1 MHLIRWLSSP
11 SKVQA
16 FFAKTQLAGSQVCS
30 VVSFGGDQVPSK
42 TGPVSR
48 ILILISIL
56 LINTAD
62 VQVQV
67 GGSNIWLNG
76 RTPECP
82 LPWSLMAS
90 IVSSRSGVSLTWWCC
105 WATLWH
111 NRAERGGEE
120 EEEECG
126 KHDAKGAV
134 LAHGYSL
141 MKGGKMATEH
151 QVGAESK
158 VSIQPQ

>member
-1 MHLIRWLSSP
+1 MNLIRWLSSP

-30 VVSFGGDQVPSK
+30 VVSFGGDPVPSK

-111 NRAERGGEE
+111 NRAERGG
-120 EEEECG
+120 
-126 KHDAKGAV
+126 
-134 LAHGYSL
+134 
-141 MKGGKMATEH
+141 GGGGGRVWKARCKR
-151 QVGAESK
+151 SS
-158 VSIQPQ
+158 VSTWLFFDERRQDGNWTSSRSWI